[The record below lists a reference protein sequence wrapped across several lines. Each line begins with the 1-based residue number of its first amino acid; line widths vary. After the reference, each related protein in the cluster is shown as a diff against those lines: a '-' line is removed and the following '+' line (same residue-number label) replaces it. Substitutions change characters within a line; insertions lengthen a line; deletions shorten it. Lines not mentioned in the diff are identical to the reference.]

1 MAKHIKKRF
10 ALRTQRGERSEH
22 SYILGYVSIYM
33 SNQIKHIIFDLSEV
47 LITGIKDTGIALREK
62 HQLEIAGPKMDCAQE
77 KHPLLT
83 PLVKEFF
90 HGTVSEDDYVN
101 DVVKTYP
108 QIGDAPWLKRHIREN
123 FVEVEGTRDIV
134 IRLRKLGYKLSI
146 LSNHSKE
153 WLDHCEEKINFYQL
167 FDTRVY
173 SYEIGASKPDPR
185 AYKAVLT
192 QLKTTPDKCLFID
205 DSDINTGAAEALGF
219 RTIVFTTANA
229 LETQLSQILPD
240 F

>member
-1 MAKHIKKRF
+1 MEKRR
-10 ALRTQRGERSEH
+10 AIE
-22 SYILGYVSIYM
+22 
-33 SNQIKHIIFDLSEV
+33 HIIFDLSEV

-62 HQLEIAGPKMDCAQE
+62 HQLEIDGPKMDWAQE

-90 HGTVSEDDYVN
+90 HGTVSEDEYVN
-101 DVVKTYP
+101 DVIAKYP
-108 QIGDAPWLKRHIREN
+108 QIGDAPWLKQHIREN
-123 FVEVEGTRDIV
+123 FVEVEGTRDVV

-153 WLDHCEEKINFYQL
+153 WLDHCEEKFNFHHL
-167 FDTRVY
+167 FDDRVY

-192 QLKTTPDKCLFID
+192 QLKTAADRCLFID

-219 RTIVFTTANA
+219 RTIVFTTASE
-229 LETQLSQILPD
+229 LERDLNRVLPD
-240 F
+240 FE

>member
-1 MAKHIKKRF
+1 
-10 ALRTQRGERSEH
+10 
-22 SYILGYVSIYM
+22 M

-47 LITGIKDTGIALREK
+47 LITGIKDAGIALREK
-62 HQLEIAGPKMDCAQE
+62 HQLEVEGPKMDWAQE

-108 QIGDAPWLKRHIREN
+108 QIGSAQWLKQHIREN

-153 WLDHCEEKINFYQL
+153 WIDHCEEKFNFHEL
-167 FDTRVY
+167 FDERVY

-185 AYKAVLT
+185 SYQAVLA
-192 QLKTTPDKCLFID
+192 QLKTTADKCLFID
-205 DSDINTGAAEALGF
+205 DSDINTAAAEALGF
-219 RTIVFTTANA
+219 RTILFTTAA
-229 LETQLSQILPD
+229 DLESELKSILPD
-240 F
+240 FS